1 MRYARLALALIASSL
16 AVSPLT
22 GCVISDRSI
31 YVGEPTTGYAG
42 SGTRSS
48 GQVFEMTGASLF
60 DAQHAVNRYLT
71 LHYPQADLV
80 RIHAL
85 MVGTNA
91 KIAKTS
97 AWEFTYRV
105 KVQTA
110 EPAPSPTPV
119 PTPSASPSLST
130 QAVTIPTTYQYRLL
144 KFVYTGQGQLLAPE
158 EVDDTGDTLAKVDF
172 SRAIQLSK
180 AIDTALDIGMGVGD
194 PGMEVTLRTTVNGG
208 AVYEL
213 DSSVGTRQVLGH
225 YSDYPRSSYDR
236 WDDDYYGDDH
246 YEDEEYYYYPTPAPK
261 PTATPVAKTA
271 YVRGKYILDAYTG
284 AILERPSRL

>member
-1 MRYARLALALIASSL
+1 MRYARLALALVATSI

-31 YVGEPTTGYAG
+31 YVGEPTTGLAG
-42 SGTRSS
+42 TSVRGA
-48 GQVFEMTGASLF
+48 GQVFEMTGSTLF
-60 DAQHAVNRYLT
+60 DAQHAVNRYLS

-80 RIHAL
+80 RIHAQ

-105 KVQTA
+105 RIQSA

-119 PTPSASPSLST
+119 PTPSASPSFT
-130 QAVTIPTTYQYRLL
+130 AQVTIPTTYQYRLL
-144 KFVYTGQGQLLAPE
+144 NFVYTGNGQLLAPE
-158 EVDDTGDTLAKVDF
+158 EVDDTSDTLAKIDF
-172 SRAIQLSK
+172 TRAILLSK

-194 PGMEVTLRTTVNGG
+194 PGMDVTLRTTVNGG

-213 DSSVGTRQVLGH
+213 DSSVGTRTILA
-225 YSDYPRSSYDR
+225 SSYPSYGSSYDS
-236 WDDDYYGDDH
+236 WDDEDD
-246 YEDEEYYYYPTPAPK
+246 YYYYPQPTPK
-261 PTATPVAKTA
+261 PTPTPYSKTA
-271 YVRGKYILDAYTG
+271 YVRGKYLIDAYTG
-284 AILERPSRL
+284 AILERPNKL